1 MAVLIEGISV
11 IVRRDAI
18 DARFGGGWEAFLN
31 FIPNGTGCYDDDL
44 ARVGFMTPRDVQAFI
59 GELEARGLVFVGDGQ
74 AIDLAVVDQ
83 FRGATVPASW
93 LELSTIELFEPPI
106 RVRAAIL
113 KGSELDKIAM
123 PPRCQYESSLS
134 QNAHFA
140 SEGTEGDRFKFL
152 RHEDGKDVHLDLVTG
167 KEVYSGR
174 PIVHGNTEAA
184 LCTQLEQIC
193 NDAQET
199 AAAME
204 PLAALGDEEGVAPLV
219 FHLREELLPQVDAM
233 IEGPGSGVAFAH
245 FARGMILRLL
255 SDLRAAELS
264 LRRSNEL
271 KSGIPGTLREL
282 TGCLARQ
289 GRHTEALPF
298 AQEAVE
304 TGPTCAGAWGNL
316 AMCLR
321 QNGRQD
327 EAREAMEHAIN
338 LDPQDPINR
347 YNRDN
352 YFS

>member
-1 MAVLIEGISV
+1 MAVLVEGISV
-11 IVRRDAI
+11 IVRRDAV
-18 DARFGGGWEAFLN
+18 DARFGGGWGAFLN
-31 FIPNGTGCYDDDL
+31 FFPNGTGCYDDNL
-44 ARVGFMTPRDVQAFI
+44 ARVGFMTPRDVQAFV
-59 GELEARGLVFVGDGQ
+59 GELEARGLVFVDDGQ

-83 FRGATVPASW
+83 FRGATVPAPW
-93 LELSTIELFEPPI
+93 LELSTIELFEPAL

-123 PPRCQYESSLS
+123 PPGWQYEGSLS

-140 SEGTEGDRFKFL
+140 PEGTEGDRFKFL
-152 RHEDGKDVHLDLVTG
+152 RHEDGNDVHLDLVTG
-167 KEVYSGR
+167 QEVFSGR
-174 PIVHGNTEAA
+174 PLVRGDTEAA
-184 LCTQLEQIC
+184 LCTRLEKIC

-199 AAAME
+199 AATME
-204 PLAALGDEEGVAPLV
+204 PLAALGDHDGVTPLV
-219 FHLREELLPQVDAM
+219 LHLREELLPQVDA
-233 IEGPGSGVAFAH
+233 IIAGPGASVAFAH

-255 SDLRAAELS
+255 SDLPAAEFS

-271 KSGIPGTLREL
+271 KPGIPGTLREL
-282 TGCLARQ
+282 TACLCRQ
-289 GRHTEALPF
+289 QHHAEALPF

-304 TGPTCAGAWGNL
+304 ADPTCAGAWGNL

-321 QNGRQD
+321 QNGLDD
-327 EAREAMEHAIN
+327 EARKAMEHAIN